1 MGWNSTAINC
11 KVYNNTFTNFN
22 EASVYPMINLSGGS
36 GNEIRNNL
44 FFNTPNISVSANMTS
59 NNLSAANNPFV
70 DYLVN
75 DFHITSE
82 INGYSLPS
90 LYNTD
95 MDGNVRGADGV
106 WDIGAYEYVSG
117 SDDTTF
123 PGEPSGLQI
132 H

>member
-1 MGWNSTAINC
+1 
-11 KVYNNTFTNFN
+11 
-22 EASVYPMINLSGGS
+22 
-36 GNEIRNNL
+36 
-44 FFNTPNISVSANMTS
+44 MTS